1 MPQARFAPMY
11 LSEHPAAAGQVSWP
25 QHPPPTTPPVVAPST
40 TNRKRVGKHLIAFGA
55 APTAPAYHVDAA
67 PEGAKKPRE
76 GVKKPGEGSKKMR
89 EARRGS
95 RPLFRWP

>member
-1 MPQARFAPMY
+1 M
-11 LSEHPAAAGQVSWP
+11 
-25 QHPPPTTPPVVAPST
+25 
-40 TNRKRVGKHLIAFGA
+40 GKHLIAFGVA
-55 APTAPAYHVDAA
+55 LTSPADHVDAA